1 MKKHVKE
8 EHEKE
13 ERLKEQEESPPRK
26 ESKKEDLNVRFDVP
40 DKEDDGMEESPIEE
54 KEAKEARIQEEILSM
69 RKWIYDQNQ
78 ILFNLKQE
86 KDKLAEEQKLLEI
99 KLTLHWG

>member
-1 MKKHVKE
+1 MLTCTDCHSTFTSKSKMKKHVKE

-54 KEAKEARIQEEILSM
+54 KVV
-69 RKWIYDQNQ
+69 YV
-78 ILFNLKQE
+78 
-86 KDKLAEEQKLLEI
+86 
-99 KLTLHWG
+99 